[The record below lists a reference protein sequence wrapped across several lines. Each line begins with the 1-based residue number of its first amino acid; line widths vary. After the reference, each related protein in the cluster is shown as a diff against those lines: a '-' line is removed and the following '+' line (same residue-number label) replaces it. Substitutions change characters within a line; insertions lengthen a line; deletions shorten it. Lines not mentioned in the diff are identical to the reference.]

1 MTTERLTTTEVAR
14 TLLEQRGGLVTAGGE
29 SVSLTRNA
37 KGVHQIEVQ
46 ARTQG
51 DESLADVQARATKV
65 YDALRTAY
73 PYPDAPES

>member
-1 MTTERLTTTEVAR
+1 MATERLTTTEVAR
-14 TLLEQRGGLVTAGGE
+14 TLLEQRGIVTAGGE

-46 ARTQG
+46 ARTQN
-51 DESLADVQARATKV
+51 DESLADVQARAQKV
-65 YDALRTAY
+65 YDDLRAAY